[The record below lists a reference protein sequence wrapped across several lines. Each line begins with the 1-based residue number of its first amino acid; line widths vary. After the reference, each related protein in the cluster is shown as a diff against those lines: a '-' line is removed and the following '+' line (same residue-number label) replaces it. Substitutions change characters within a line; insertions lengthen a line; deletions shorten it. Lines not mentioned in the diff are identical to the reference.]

1 MVTPLEEICNELEEE
16 VEACVIAVAKFD
28 YHSKQIQWKYVSHPL
43 NDKYKRMV
51 ISYGSGVA
59 GTVMQTGRTFLCR
72 SRKDLPLV
80 LSKYPIVLAEK
91 LQSFAAIPL
100 RTGHLF
106 DAVLLIGYRNEHDL
120 PSEQQWRPY
129 AARISNYLKQGGLS

>member
-1 MVTPLEEICNELEEE
+1 MGTPLEEICNELEKE
-16 VEACVIAVAKFD
+16 VDASVIAIAEFN
-28 YHSKQIQWKYVSHPL
+28 YHSKQIQWKYVNHPL
-43 NDKYKRMV
+43 NDKHKRMI

-59 GTVMQTGRTFLCR
+59 GSVMQTGRTFLCR

-100 RTGHLF
+100 QTGHIF
-106 DAVLLIGYRNEHDL
+106 DAVLLIGYRDEHEL
-120 PSEQQWRPY
+120 PLEQQWRPY
-129 AARISNYLKQGGLS
+129 AARICNYLKQGGLS